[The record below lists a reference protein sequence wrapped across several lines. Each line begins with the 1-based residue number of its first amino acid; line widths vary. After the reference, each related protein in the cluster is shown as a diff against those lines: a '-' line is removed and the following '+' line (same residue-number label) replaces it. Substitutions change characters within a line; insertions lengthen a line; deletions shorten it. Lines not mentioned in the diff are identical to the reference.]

1 MLGQRHLPGCSPRRP
16 DELLTAPGC
25 AAAAPRKLRGAQ
37 RGEKGWKTKGR
48 KPKGARAWICRDG
61 NARGAG
67 SHCRLDALFNCVN
80 VFANQTQG
88 CAGALWSSCPSFP
101 ALLCMCG
108 RGRVA
113 DPRGNAQQR
122 SETRQGL
129 PADQTEHKPI
139 ALRSQPSLLQ
149 NKMKQKST
157 LIQRKGQG
165 AHQIKRQIRL
175 N

>member
-1 MLGQRHLPGCSPRRP
+1 MLGQRHLPGCSPQRP
-16 DELLTAPGC
+16 NELLTAPGC

-37 RGEKGWKTKGR
+37 WGEKGWKTKGR

-67 SHCRLDALFNCVN
+67 SHCRLDALVNRVN
-80 VFANQTQG
+80 VCVNQTQG

-113 DPRGNAQQR
+113 DPRA
-122 SETRQGL
+122 
-129 PADQTEHKPI
+129 
-139 ALRSQPSLLQ
+139 
-149 NKMKQKST
+149 T
-157 LIQRKGQG
+157 LSRDLKHGRVCQ
-165 AHQIKRQIRL
+165 QIKLRINPLPSDPSHPQLSFRTKRNRKVL
-175 N
+175 